1 MIQRQE
7 LEGYM
12 LEVIGVYKSY
22 GRNKVL
28 KNISFKI
35 FPGELLFLLGNNGAG
50 KTTLLNIIS
59 SINPM
64 SKGEVL
70 VNGVNIKDRPIDAKR
85 NLAYIVDDVKAFEFL
100 TGGEF
105 LEFVASI
112 YKLDNKDG
120 IIKRYVTL
128 FQMDNYL
135 NQMISTYSS
144 GMKKKIMIIS
154 CLIRNPSVLIMDEPT
169 NGLDIGSHQVLFNE
183 IRSLA
188 NNKTI
193 LIATHDRYI
202 IEGLIAMG
210 VKSKIAIIKDGKI
223 AALDTFENLKRR
235 YNKKTIAEVFL
246 EVYSYEK

>member
-12 LEVIGVYKSY
+12 LEVIGVYKNY
-22 GRNKVL
+22 GKNKVL
-28 KNISFKI
+28 KNVSFRI
-35 FPGELLFLLGNNGAG
+35 FSGEILFLLGKNGAG

-70 VNGVNIKDRPIDAKR
+70 INGFSTRDKPISAKR
-85 NLAYIVDDVKAFEFL
+85 NLGYIVDDVKAFEFL

-105 LEFVASI
+105 LEFVASVF
-112 YKLDNKDG
+112 KTDNKEG
-120 IIKRYVTL
+120 IIERYVTL

-135 NQMISTYSS
+135 NQLISTYSS

-183 IRSLA
+183 IRRLA
-188 NNKTI
+188 REKTV

-210 VKSKIAIIKDGKI
+210 VKSKIAIIKDGEI
-223 AALDTFENLKRR
+223 AALDTLENLKRR
-235 YNKKTIAEVFL
+235 YDKKTIAEVFL
-246 EVYSYEK
+246 EVYKL